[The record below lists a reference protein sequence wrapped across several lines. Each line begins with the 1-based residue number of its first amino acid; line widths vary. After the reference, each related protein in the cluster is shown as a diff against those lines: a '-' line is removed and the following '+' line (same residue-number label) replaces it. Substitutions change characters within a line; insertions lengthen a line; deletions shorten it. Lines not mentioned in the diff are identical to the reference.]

1 MILLQSQSS
10 CEKHCPYHH
19 SFVICLL
26 SMRFLLILRNCD
38 IFRSLTKGNRLFSI
52 IIRWLLLLFFEIN
65 IWLAACVGG
74 QAQELDI
81 ELELE
86 LDIEIK
92 LDLTNESC
100 SSLEFLTSSLKLF
113 VGFDWAGVGF
123 EHVIVIV
130 KPSLDIHY
138 STWFDYSLG
147 LVEVLHIFLFFF
159 FPVFSQSM
167 TKTF

>member
-1 MILLQSQSS
+1 MI
-10 CEKHCPYHH
+10 
-19 SFVICLL
+19 
-26 SMRFLLILRNCD
+26 
-38 IFRSLTKGNRLFSI
+38 TI
-52 IIRWLLLLFFEIN
+52 IIFFEIN

-81 ELELE
+81 ELEFE

-113 VGFDWAGVGF
+113 VGFNWAVVGF

-130 KPSLDIHY
+130 KPSLGIHY

-147 LVEVLHIFLFFF
+147 LVEVLLIISIFFSQCFLIVWPRHFKFEVLFFVLEYF
-159 FPVFSQSM
+159 HSFLLFMFRSLFGNVSRCFVI
-167 TKTF
+167 KK